1 MPLRINGF
9 SGMDIDSMVKSLMT
23 AKRIPLDKLNQQK
36 TVLEWTRDSYREI
49 NSKLVDFRSNKLIS
63 KYGISTAMNAK
74 QAVVSGNTAAIKA
87 EASANATGIDMSV
100 SVTQLAT
107 KATLETKG
115 AGTGLTTGSTLAEAN
130 ATASGTPISAIT
142 DADKN
147 KEYKLKV
154 NEQTFT
160 FKGSTGISTIMS
172 TINSNADAK
181 VTASFDELTG
191 KLILASKTSG
201 SAGTVNLG
209 ADPGDNTL
217 LDAFKGIQQY
227 TSPLGVTTD
236 VKPGVNS
243 ISFINGTKMDKDS
256 NTFTV
261 NGVQMTLQSTTI
273 NAADPT
279 VDPGAADTNKASIT
293 LTTDPQKTIDT
304 IKGFVE
310 DYNSLISVLNTKI
323 SEERYRDFAP
333 LTDEQKTAMKD
344 DDITN
349 WTAKA
354 KSGLLKNDDILRNAL
369 STMREVISTQMGD
382 LSSVGITTGRYYEGG
397 KLLLDE
403 TKLRQAVTDN
413 PQRVLELFQGTV
425 IAPSD
430 GIFDKLASKINSS
443 LDSLASRVGTN
454 KFSSDLTSSYKEES
468 VMGKQLKEYN
478 TRISTMQTNL
488 NNAETRYYQQFTAM
502 ETAISK
508 LNSQSS
514 NLLSSLGAS

>member
-23 AKRIPLDKLNQQK
+23 AKRVPLDKLNQQK
-36 TVLEWTRDSYREI
+36 TLLDWTRDSYREI

-63 KYGISTAMNAK
+63 KYGVSAAMNAQ
-74 QAVVSGNTAAIKA
+74 QAVVSGNTAALKA
-87 EASANATGIDMSV
+87 EASANATGIDMKV
-100 SVTQLAT
+100 SITQLAT

-130 ATASGTPISAIT
+130 ATANGTPISAIT
-142 DADKN
+142 DADKAQ
-147 KEYKLKV
+147 EYKLKV
-154 NEQTFT
+154 NGQSFT
-160 FKGSTGISTIMS
+160 FKGSTGISTIIS

-181 VTASFDELTG
+181 VMASFDEITG

-201 SAGTVNLG
+201 STGQVLLG
-209 ADPGDNTL
+209 AGVGDNTL

-227 TSPLGVTTD
+227 TPPIGPATD
-236 VKPGVNS
+236 VKPGVDA
-243 ISFINGTKMDKDS
+243 IVFINGTKMVKDS
-256 NTFTV
+256 NIFTV
-261 NGVQMTLQSTTI
+261 NGVQMTLQATTVTV
-273 NAADPT
+273 ADPT

-293 LTTDPQKTIDT
+293 LTTDPQKAIDT
-304 IKGFVE
+304 IKGFIE

-323 SEERYRDFAP
+323 SEEKYRDFAP
-333 LTDEQKTAMKD
+333 LTDEQKAEMKD

-354 KSGLLKNDDILRNAL
+354 KSGLLKNDDILRSAL
-369 STMREVISTQMGD
+369 SSMREVITTHIGD
-382 LSSVGITTGRYYEGG
+382 LSSVGITTGAYYEGG
-397 KLLLDE
+397 KLHLDE
-403 TKLRQAVTDN
+403 NKLKQAVTDN

-425 IAPSD
+425 SAPND
-430 GIFDKLASKINSS
+430 GVFDKLASKINST
-443 LDSLASRVGTN
+443 LDSLVSRVGTN

-468 VMGKQLKEYN
+468 IMGKQLKEYN

-488 NNAETRYYQQFTAM
+488 NNAETRYYKQFTAM
-502 ETAISK
+502 ETAMSK

-514 NLLSSLGAS
+514 NLLSSLGQS